1 MLSEVVDA
9 QGVASSFIVPDP
21 SSPRVVDDELL
32 ADRVGALRVDKGQ

>member
-9 QGVASSFIVPDP
+9 QGEASSFIVPDP